1 MNQIFPRIEPVSKKA
16 RVVALLR
23 DAIVAGTLQA
33 GEQIVEAKMAQQF
46 GVGQGIIREALIELE
61 HQGFLQR
68 TPYSNTQ
75 VVQLTL
81 DDAKQIFQM
90 RLELE
95 PLAFSLAAANA
106 KREDLRELRQFVDK
120 MGVAAQGQDLDAV
133 FEIQLSYRKKIWELS
148 GNRFLQQAL
157 ERLVIPLY
165 ALYFIR
171 RTHNREMVLRAVQAL
186 SPYEQK
192 VLDALD
198 NRDSEG
204 IRVIER
210 EFLTK
215 VKEFFETGSN

>member
-1 MNQIFPRIEPVSKKA
+1 
-16 RVVALLR
+16 
-23 DAIVAGTLQA
+23 
-33 GEQIVEAKMAQQF
+33 
-46 GVGQGIIREALIELE
+46 
-61 HQGFLQR
+61 
-68 TPYSNTQ
+68 
-75 VVQLTL
+75 
-81 DDAKQIFQM
+81 M

-95 PLAFSLAAANA
+95 PLAFSLAAANT